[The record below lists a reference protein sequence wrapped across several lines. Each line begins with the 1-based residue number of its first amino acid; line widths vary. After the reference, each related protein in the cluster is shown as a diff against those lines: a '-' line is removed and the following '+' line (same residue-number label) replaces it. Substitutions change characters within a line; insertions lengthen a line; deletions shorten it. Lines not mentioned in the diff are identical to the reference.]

1 MHGIPFNMVDLPLAG
16 EYRVIEAVLMLLT
29 LPLGQF
35 TRPEMLKVL
44 THSAVRTVSGGKYG
58 SLARL
63 VSGAGNRPWRRS
75 PGSSRHVHRP

>member
-35 TRPEMLKVL
+35 TRPEIL
-44 THSAVRTVSGGKYG
+44 RF
-58 SLARL
+58 
-63 VSGAGNRPWRRS
+63 
-75 PGSSRHVHRP
+75 